1 MPICAL
7 DVLPIIALLEV
18 VKPLL
23 LPGRNEIS
31 TVLQLS
37 EASSQQQCCSQLD
50 YIVPALYLF
59 TPIEAVEH
67 WATNKQKNA
76 PDAAVHATVFPPC

>member
-1 MPICAL
+1 VGVFSFELTFSQLYFFIMPICAL

-67 WATNKQKNA
+67 
-76 PDAAVHATVFPPC
+76 